1 MATSIQKIQRMGDRG
16 YLLTILLMIIAIIT
30 AAAAFVFAGLALA
43 NADIIRE
50 ALDVVVNEYNVS
62 EAVLAVVFVLA
73 GAMAALVAVALFFA
87 SRMFDD
93 LRNSHTPFKAEYARM
108 MKIVAILAL
117 VGGLITFSL
126 ATICIAALLYCFAQV
141 FEYGVEL
148 QQAADETL

>member
-16 YLLTILLMIIAIIT
+16 YILTIILMVIAIIT
-30 AAAAFVFAGLALA
+30 AAAAFVFAGLSLVG
-43 NADIIRE
+43 ADIIQE
-50 ALDVVVNEYNVS
+50 ALDVVINEYNIS
-62 EAVLAVVFVLA
+62 EALLALVFMLA
-73 GAMAALVAVALFFA
+73 GAMATLVAIALFFA

-93 LRNSHTPFKAEYARM
+93 LRNSHTPFKAEYARA